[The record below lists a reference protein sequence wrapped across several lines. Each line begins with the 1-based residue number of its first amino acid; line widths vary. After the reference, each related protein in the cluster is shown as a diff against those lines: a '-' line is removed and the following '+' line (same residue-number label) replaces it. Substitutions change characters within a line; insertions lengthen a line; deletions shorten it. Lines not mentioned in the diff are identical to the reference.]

1 MQNESGISPVEYNIV
16 VRMEPLWNETDQ
28 GDAVSEG
35 GIILPKT
42 KVERD
47 KLAADEG
54 VIVAAS
60 PLAFSYADWP
70 DGSRIP
76 QVGDRILMAQFD
88 GRIWERDG
96 VTYRLIK
103 DKSVIAVVDQAPTLA
118 AVA

>member
-1 MQNESGISPVEYNIV
+1 LTQNESGISPVEYNIV
-16 VRMEPLWNETDQ
+16 VRMDPVEEVRPSGLIVPD
-28 GDAVSEG
+28 S
-35 GIILPKT
+35 KR
-42 KVERD
+42 ERD

-54 VIVAAS
+54 TIVAAS

-70 DGSRIP
+70 EGSRIP

-88 GRIWERDG
+88 GRIWERNG

-103 DKSVIAVVDQAPTLA
+103 DKSVIAVVDEPPALA